1 MYLLHTY
8 LLGAQAFSSATFG
21 QGTVPIIMTNVMCS
35 GTESQL
41 AGCTHDG
48 VPVQG
53 CSHSKDAGV
62 RCLSK
67 HFVVASLLA

>member
-1 MYLLHTY
+1 MHTSS
-8 LLGAQAFSSATFG
+8 LLGAQALSSATFG

-41 AGCTHDG
+41 AGCAHDG
-48 VPVQG
+48 APVQG
-53 CSHSKDAGV
+53 CSHSEDAGI

-67 HFVVASLLA
+67 YSRVDSLL